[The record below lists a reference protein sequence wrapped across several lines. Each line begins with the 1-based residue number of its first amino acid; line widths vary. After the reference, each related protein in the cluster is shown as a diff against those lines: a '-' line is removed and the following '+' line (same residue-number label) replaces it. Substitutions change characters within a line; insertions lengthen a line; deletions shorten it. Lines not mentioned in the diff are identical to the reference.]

1 MWIASPLSWLV
12 LAIVLGLPASR
23 VGGRWRWLGR
33 ACAVLAALALLAMTP
48 LTANALLTRLERIDP
63 PRAACNDDAPGV
75 VVVLAGG
82 IDRLPRDGAD
92 FDALGIVSR
101 RRLDTGMA
109 YWRARPGRV
118 LVITGGP
125 AMPGLP
131 AESALMGA
139 HAGSLGVPTSAMRLE
154 TEATNT
160 WQNAQRLAHMRPAI
174 PQRIVLVTSALHM
187 ARARLAFD
195 AAGFETCPLPSD
207 YRFTPYGLPDALLPR
222 SSALRKSE
230 AVIHELIG
238 LLYYR
243 VRAWSDATAAR

>member
-12 LAIVLGLPASR
+12 LAAVLGLTASR
-23 VGGRWRWLGR
+23 LGGRWRWLGR
-33 ACAVLAALALLAMTP
+33 ACAVLTALALLAMTP
-48 LTANALLTRLERIDP
+48 LMANALLARLERADP
-63 PRAACNDDAPGV
+63 PRAACIGDAPDV

-82 IDRLPRDGAD
+82 IDRLPRDATD
-92 FDALGIVSR
+92 FEALGIASR

-109 YWRARPGRV
+109 YWRARAGRV

-131 AESALMGA
+131 AESVLMGA
-139 HAGSLGVPTSAMRLE
+139 HAESLGVPVSAMRLE
-154 TEATNT
+154 IEATST
-160 WQNAQRLAHMRPAI
+160 WQNAQRLAHMQPAI
-174 PQRIVLVTSALHM
+174 PRRIVLVTSALHM

-195 AAGFETCPLPSD
+195 AAGFETCLLPGD

-230 AVIHELIG
+230 AAIHELIG
-238 LLYYR
+238 LAYYR
-243 VRAWSDATAAR
+243 VRVWSDAAAR